1 MKEDILE
8 DWEKKSKEHQKLYKN
23 YLQRADKRKVLKL
36 LPDAHEAAFSKINC
50 LDCGRCCKN
59 HSPRFK
65 MPDIKRISK
74 TMGMREVEFIDTYL
88 KMDADG
94 DYVNQRLP
102 CAFLA
107 DDNTC
112 NIYEDR
118 PTDCQRYPYTDEDVF
133 IKRPVLTLTNS
144 TVCPAVY
151 YVFEQLLEEK
161 K

>member
-1 MKEDILE
+1 MQDKLLE
-8 DWEKKSKEHQKLYKN
+8 DWEKKGKEHRKLYQN
-23 YLQRADKRKVLKL
+23 FLQRADKRKVLKQ
-36 LPDAHEAAFSKINC
+36 LPALHDEAFSKINC

-65 MPDIKRISK
+65 MHDIKRISK
-74 TMGMREVEFIDTYL
+74 TMGMKEMDFIDKYL
-88 KMDADG
+88 KMDDDG

-118 PTDCQRYPYTDEDVF
+118 PTDCARYPYTDEDVF
-133 IKRPVLTLTNS
+133 LKRPVITLKNS
-144 TVCPAVY
+144 EVCPAVY
-151 YVFEQLLEEK
+151 YVFEKLIK
-161 K
+161 T